1 LTQGWQKLAPKEEN
15 NVSIIDLMSMAKPNL
30 ESRKKI
36 LAKLKGKEF
45 TNCFQCMKC
54 TSGCTA
60 LKLLELKPNEIV
72 KLVNLGFVDEL
83 PNSDIIWTC
92 VTCLKCVER
101 CPQKAS
107 PYHIIMALRN
117 IAVEKEAK
125 VPEGFLKAVSQ
136 ILETGLAEPPQK
148 IVTRKMDTV
157 DRECLNLPKIRL
169 PKESFQAALMKA
181 MEEK

>member
-1 LTQGWQKLAPKEEN
+1 MSL
-15 NVSIIDLMSMAKPNL
+15 VDLMSMAKPNM

-36 LAKLKGKEF
+36 LSKLKGKELA
-45 TNCFQCMKC
+45 NCFQCMKC

-83 PNSDIIWTC
+83 PNSDIIWT
-92 VTCLKCVER
+92 TL
-101 CPQKAS
+101 
-107 PYHIIMALRN
+107 
-117 IAVEKEAK
+117 
-125 VPEGFLKAVSQ
+125 
-136 ILETGLAEPPQK
+136 
-148 IVTRKMDTV
+148 

-169 PKESFQAALMKA
+169 PKETFQAALMKA